1 MLLRKGVYPYEY
13 MDDLEKFNETTLLE
27 KEEFYSNLNLKNITD
42 ADYTHA
48 KRVCKDFEIKSFGEY
63 HDLYLKSDVLLS
75 ADIFEKFR
83 VMYLKSYELYP
94 VKFISA
100 QGLA

>member
-1 MLLRKGVYPYEY
+1 

-75 ADIFEKFR
+75 ADIFENFR
-83 VMYLKSYELYP
+83 VMHLKSYELYP

>member
-1 MLLRKGVYPYEY
+1 

-75 ADIFEKFR
+75 ADIFENFR